1 MRWIAGLA
9 GAGLLAG
16 CFESRLVYCDNGAI
30 CPVSFACTERT
41 ENPCGE
47 EENVAPCKTAADR
60 TGCTSDLMPVG
71 TCMSGVCSACTADY
85 LECRYPEWRAM
96 TSPTQ
101 TKLLA
106 LWVAADDSVYA
117 VGDAG
122 VVLHYDGTS
131 WTPQPGPSSDT
142 LTGIWGSGSE
152 LVVVASNGNAFHY
165 AGGAWQ
171 SIAPLLD
178 SLQSPERLFGV
189 WGSDPANVLAVGFDA
204 TIGKLAGTSWQR
216 MTSNDA
222 SARALSAISGS
233 SAMDVYAVGA
243 NGALLHYNGSS
254 WMVDPSSTGF
264 NTLQLNGVSAHA
276 SGRVVAVGADASGS
290 AIILVKDS
298 AGWTQ
303 RADVAMRFDGVWVRA
318 SDDAFAVGTG
328 GTISHFDGA
337 AWQTMTSPATTELTA
352 VAGTATNVFAV
363 GLNGTILRYAQ

>member
-9 GAGLLAG
+9 GVGLLAG

-30 CPVSFACTERT
+30 CPVSFACTER
-41 ENPCGE
+41 EANPCGE
-47 EENVAPCKTAADR
+47 AENVAPCKTSADR

-71 TCMSGVCSACTADY
+71 TCLSGVCSACTADY

-106 LWVAADDSVYA
+106 LWAGADDNVYA

-131 WTPQPGPSSDT
+131 WTQQTGPSTDT

-165 AGGAWQ
+165 TGGAWQ
-171 SIAPLLD
+171 SIPPLLD
-178 SLQSPERLFGV
+178 ALSSPERLFGV
-189 WGSDPANVLAVGFDA
+189 WGSDPSNVLAVGFDA
-204 TIGKLAGTSWQR
+204 TIGKLVGATWQR
-216 MTSNDA
+216 MTSNDG
-222 SARALSAISGS
+222 SSRALSAVSGT
-233 SAMDVYAVGA
+233 SASDVYAVGV
-243 NGALLHYNGSS
+243 NGALLHYNGAS
-254 WMVDPSSTGF
+254 WMVDPDSASFT
-264 NTLQLNGVSAHA
+264 TLQLAGVSAHA

-290 AIILVKDS
+290 AVILVKET
-298 AGWTQ
+298 AGWNK
-303 RADVAMRFDGVWVRA
+303 RADVAMRLDGVWVRA
-318 SDDAFAVGTG
+318 NDDAFAVGIG
-328 GTISHFDGA
+328 GAITHFDGA
-337 AWQTMTSPATTELTA
+337 TWQPMTSPTTNELTA
-352 VAGTATNVFAV
+352 VAGTAMNVYAV